1 MSGGPI
7 RNIRDGLK
15 VAAQQ
20 QNLLDKVI
28 TWFAPERGV
37 TRMKARTR
45 LALAGGYSG
54 ASRSKRAL
62 SAWRPGSGSADA
74 DTLPDLPELRDRS
87 SDLVRN
93 SPLAGGAINTV
104 CTNVVGTGLM
114 LKSQVDRVI
123 LGWDEEQASAWQR
136 LAEREFALW
145 AESTFCDVTRT
156 QNFYG
161 LQDLACRSALEK
173 GDVLALLPMIER
185 RGTPYRLCVQLVEA
199 DRVSNANYKRDTR
212 ALAGGIELDEYGAP
226 MAAWISDRHPGDID
240 RTGQKWRRVPM
251 FGERTGRRNVLHLYT
266 KLRVGQT
273 RGVPYLAPVVELL
286 KQMTRYT
293 EAELFAAVLTS
304 MVALVFKTD
313 GEGPSPL
320 ESAVDGNTPAA
331 GGSDAAASSWNGE
344 LSAGLTVEIDE
355 GQEVSSMASARP
367 NTAFDPFIL
376 ALSRQVGVQLELPY
390 EILIKHFTASYSAAR
405 AALLEAWKFY
415 RRRRAWLAAYFC
427 QPVYEAWMDEAV
439 SRGRLSAPGYF
450 RDPLLR
456 MAYLGSAW
464 HGDGPGSIDP
474 MKEANAAEK
483 RLSINLRTLAQ
494 EIAEDSGQD
503 METVIE
509 GRVREEAL
517 VKRLRERAGLSAP
530 AVAPPNADA
539 APDDAPDDEDDAEP
553 AGDDTEAGDLETQT
567 T

>member
-1 MSGGPI
+1 MSVGPI
-7 RNIRDGLK
+7 RNIRDGLQ
-15 VAAQQ
+15 VASKQ

-28 TWFAPERGV
+28 TWFNPERGV
-37 TRMKARTR
+37 SRMKARTR
-45 LALAGGYSG
+45 LALAGGYTG
-54 ASRSKRAL
+54 ASRSKRSL
-62 SAWRPGSGSADA
+62 SAWRPGGGSADA

-87 SDLVRN
+87 SDLLRN
-93 SPLAGGAINTV
+93 APLAGGAINTV

-114 LKSQVDRVI
+114 LKSQVDRQI
-123 LGWDEEQASAWQR
+123 LGWSEEQASDWQR
-136 LAEREFALW
+136 RAEREFALW
-145 AESTFCDVTRT
+145 AESTFCDITRT

-173 GDVLALLPMIER
+173 GDVLALLPMVER
-185 RGTPYRLCVQLVEA
+185 RGTPYRLCVQMVEA
-199 DRVSNANYKRDTR
+199 ERVSNKDHQRDTR
-212 ALAGGIELDEYGAP
+212 TQAGGIELDEHGAP
-226 MAAWISDRHPGDID
+226 VAAWISDRHPGDID
-240 RTGQKWRRVPM
+240 RAGQKWTRVAM
-251 FGERTGRRNVLHLYT
+251 FGDRTGRRNVLHLYS

-273 RGVPYLAPVVELL
+273 RGVPYLAPVIELL

-320 ESAVDGNTPAA
+320 ESAVDGNTPGA
-331 GGSDAAASSWNGE
+331 GGSDSTQSSWDGQ

-355 GQEVSSMASARP
+355 GQEISSMASTRP
-367 NTAFDPFIL
+367 NMAFDPFIL
-376 ALSRQVGVQLELPY
+376 ALSRQIGVQLELPY

-427 QPVYEAWMDEAV
+427 QPIYEAWMDEAV

-450 RDPLLR
+450 RDPLMR
-456 MAYLGSAW
+456 MAYLGSSW

-503 METVIE
+503 VETVIE
-509 GRVREEAL
+509 QRARE
-517 VKRLRERAGLSAP
+517 KRLLQAAGLSSPAP
-530 AVAPPNADA
+530 AMGSGAPGATEPEGQE
-539 APDDAPDDEDDAEP
+539 PDDAETPPD
-553 AGDDTEAGDLETQT
+553 GDDTEAGDLETGT
-567 T
+567 E